1 MAASRVT
8 VSSAQLAAG
17 SRPPVR
23 ARRAFT
29 LLELI
34 FVLAVLAILIS
45 IAIPSLREFAQ
56 GQGGQDCAGQIVN
69 LANYARAK
77 AISDGVV
84 YRLNV
89 DIAAGRFW
97 LTRQLPDGI
106 SFEELGD
113 DMGQIATVP
122 DGVTLQWDESAR
134 NEQATLAQQTG
145 QVIPER
151 VASSTP
157 YVDFQPSGR
166 TEPATIIVTDRAGK
180 SIQVSCLSA
189 TETFRIVVPPPQG
202 AVRR

>member
-1 MAASRVT
+1 MPQRHARV
-8 VSSAQLAAG
+8 SLPGRS
-17 SRPPVR
+17 
-23 ARRAFT
+23 AFT

-34 FVLAVLAILIS
+34 LVLVVLAIVVA
-45 IAIPSLREFAQ
+45 IAVPSLRNFAE
-56 GQGGQDCAGQIVN
+56 GRGAEECAGQIVN

-89 DIAAGRFW
+89 DVAAGRFW

-113 DMGQIATVP
+113 DMGQIVAVP

-145 QVIPER
+145 QVI
-151 VASSTP
+151 
-157 YVDFQPSGR
+157 
-166 TEPATIIVTDRAGK
+166 
-180 SIQVSCLSA
+180 
-189 TETFRIVVPPPQG
+189 
-202 AVRR
+202 